1 MAFYCSISNVSPM
14 LLLRE
19 LIETVEQ
26 NTQLR
31 KQLSALTAQNQ
42 QQVSPETC
50 LKTVRPSQLG
60 QLLNPASLVFVL
72 EESNIVDLEQNL
84 KSGDETI
91 KGLEQKI
98 EQDKVSL
105 KRPIRACSLCL

>member
-60 QLLNPASLVFVL
+60 QLLNPLLWSLFWRNPTSSTWSKI
-72 EESNIVDLEQNL
+72 SNRAT
-84 KSGDETI
+84 KPS
-91 KGLEQKI
+91 KAW
-98 EQDKVSL
+98 S
-105 KRPIRACSLCL
+105 RRSSRIR